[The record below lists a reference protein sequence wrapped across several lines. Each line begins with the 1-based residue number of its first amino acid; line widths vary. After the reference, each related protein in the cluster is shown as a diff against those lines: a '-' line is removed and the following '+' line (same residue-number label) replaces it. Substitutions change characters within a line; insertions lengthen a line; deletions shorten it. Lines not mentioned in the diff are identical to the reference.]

1 MLSVR
6 LFSKRL
12 FFFGLSACIMLAL
25 FGFSAQSGP
34 ESDALSLPLASVLRR
49 LFGLPLADANRLV
62 RKAAHFGAYFLLGG
76 TLFGGF
82 STVFRAAGQRFRRFF
97 FSETAAVLYALFDE
111 WHQHFSAARTPA
123 LTDVCLD
130 AAGAFCGA
138 LCFSALFALIRRRK
152 PRVGGTPFYHP
163 PQRKR

>member
-25 FGFSAQSGP
+25 FGFSAQPGP

-111 WHQHFSAARTPA
+111 LKREKGLTMFIATHDWEYVRAHADRVLVLNRTLRFLGPASAWHAHMEE
-123 LTDVCLD
+123 
-130 AAGAFCGA
+130 GAMC
-138 LCFSALFALIRRRK
+138 
-152 PRVGGTPFYHP
+152 
-163 PQRKR
+163 Q